1 MLKKISW
8 IILLGAA
15 GFLAWRFGYP
25 AALKYFFR
33 ISGTVEISETLKSS
47 LPGPN
52 SMLFLV
58 ALNEG
63 GVPVAVKKVINPVFP
78 VKFEMTPSSLIMP
91 DLLTRKLFL
100 NAIVNT
106 HGQLNS
112 PRRGDLRGEVRARI
126 GFRDKDLDFA
136 IDTVVSDPK

>member
-8 IILLGAA
+8 IILLAGA

-33 ISGTVEISETLKSS
+33 VSGTVAISEGLRPSM
-47 LPGPN
+47 PGPN

-78 VKFEMTPSSLIMP
+78 LKFEMTPSSLIMP

-100 NAIVNT
+100 SAIMNT

-112 PRRGDLRGEVRARI
+112 PRRGDLKGEVRALI
-126 GFRDKDLDFA
+126 GFRAKGIAFA
-136 IDTVVSDPK
+136 LDTVVK

>member
-8 IILLGAA
+8 IILLAGA
-15 GFLAWRFGYP
+15 GFLAWNFGYP

-33 ISGTVEISETLKSS
+33 VTGTIGISANLAPSM
-47 LPGPN
+47 PGPN

-58 ALNEG
+58 AQNEG

-78 VKFEMTPSSLIMP
+78 LKFEMTPSNLIMP
-91 DLLTRKLFL
+91 DLLTRKLYL
-100 NAIVNT
+100 SAAMNT

-112 PRRGDLRGEVRARI
+112 PRRGDLKGEVRAQV
-126 GFRDKDLDFA
+126 GFRQKGITFELDSA
-136 IDTVVSDPK
+136 VK

>member
-1 MLKKISW
+1 MFKKISW
-8 IILLGAA
+8 FILLAAA
-15 GFLAWRFGYP
+15 GFFAWRFGYP

-33 ISGTVEISETLKSS
+33 VSGTVGISENLLTSM
-47 LPGPN
+47 PGPN

-78 VKFEMTPSSLIMP
+78 VKFEMTPSTLIMP
-91 DLLTRKLFL
+91 DLLTRKLYL
-100 NAIVNT
+100 SAMMNI

-112 PRRGDLRGEVRARI
+112 PRRGDLRGEVRARV
-126 GFRDKDLDFA
+126 GFRDKGVNFA
-136 IDTVVSDPK
+136 LDTVVK

>member
-1 MLKKISW
+1 MA
-8 IILLGAA
+8 GA
-15 GFLAWRFGYP
+15 GFFAWRFGYP

-33 ISGTVEISETLKSS
+33 VSGTVGISESLRPA

-78 VKFEMTPSSLIMP
+78 VKFEMTPANLIMP

-100 NAIVNT
+100 SALMNT

-112 PRRGDLRGEVRARI
+112 PRRGDLKGEVRARI
-126 GFRDKDLDFA
+126 GFRDKGITFA
-136 IDTVVSDPK
+136 LDTVVK